1 MSQANIDLFAAK
13 VAQDQ
18 ALLSSLTTGIVAPS
32 EFVERA
38 IAAGQEAGLAF
49 TPAEAQAWIAAQA
62 TTDKSGEL
70 SDVQLEGVA
79 GGKGGFP
86 GLPIPGLPTF
96 PGFPGTPG
104 MTGPVMG
111 FPGVPKLF

>member
-18 ALLSSLTTGIVAPS
+18 ALLSSLTSGVTAPT

-38 IAAGQEAGLAF
+38 IAAGQEAGLPF
-49 TPAEAQAWIAAQA
+49 TPAEAEAWLAAQA

-86 GLPIPGLPTF
+86 GFPIPGLPSF
-96 PGFPGTPG
+96 PGFPGLPGLPG
-104 MTGPVMG
+104 M
-111 FPGVPKLF
+111 PKPF